1 MKPKKWLATLLMAFA
16 FLQTSTKTL
25 AADTQFHTVGV
36 HGYDLVAY
44 QTGEKAVPGSG
55 RYASVYEG
63 VTYLFS
69 SEANKKTFEEN
80 PQKYLPAYGG
90 YCAYGVSIGKK
101 FDGNPLN
108 WKLINGKLYLN
119 LDSEIAQLWEKDLS
133 ANIEKAN
140 STWPKIQDKLPSQL

>member
-1 MKPKKWLATLLMAFA
+1 MKSNKWLTFILIAFA
-16 FLQTSTKTL
+16 LLQTSTKTL
-25 AADTQFHTVGV
+25 AADTQVHTVGV

-44 QTGEKAVPGSG
+44 HTGDNAVAGSG
-55 RYASVYEG
+55 RYASVHAG

-101 FDGNPLN
+101 FDGNPLY
-108 WKLINGKLYLN
+108 WKLVNGKLYLN
-119 LDSEIAQLWEKDLS
+119 LDNEIAQLWEKDLS

-140 STWPKIQDKLPSQL
+140 TTWPKIQEKLPSQL